1 MLKQLR
7 LIRVKYCS
15 FLRWYDIVLDWE
27 SLCAVIPIR
36 THTRELGCR
45 WEDTKE
51 WENMRRAA
59 KKASTCRSMT
69 LKVR

>member
-36 THTRELGCR
+36 THTRELVGR
-45 WEDTKE
+45 HTK
-51 WENMRRAA
+51 ENMRRGA
-59 KKASTCRSMT
+59 KKASTHRSMT